1 MPVPVKLSDIIDE
14 MIISSDEA
22 SSYLNRVTGEIV
34 LVTSEEANVA
44 EDPEDWDLLPGWQQ
58 EVMPKIKEALESRD
72 YLKLP
77 GKYEIHE
84 WSIMEEFAHSVDD
97 EEASDELLTAL
108 HGRGAFRYFKDT
120 VRGLGIQQDW
130 YDFRDEAF
138 KEIARDWLVAHDI
151 PFVEDAADA

>member
-1 MPVPVKLSDIIDE
+1 MPIPVKLSDVIDE
-14 MIISSDEA
+14 MSLSSDEA
-22 SSYLNRVTGEIV
+22 STYLNRVTGEMV
-34 LVTSEEANVA
+34 LVTREEAQVA

-58 EVMPKIKEALESRD
+58 EVMPKIKEALESKD

-84 WSIMEEFAHSVDD
+84 WSIMEEFAHSLDD

-120 VRGLGIQQDW
+120 VRRLGILQDW
-130 YDFRDEAF
+130 YRFRDEAF
-138 KEIARDWLVAHDI
+138 KEIARDWLQANDI
-151 PFVEDAADA
+151 PFVE